1 VIELH
6 PHTAFTPE
14 IEDVPDW
21 RRADLDHVGST
32 PLFVLQPQSL
42 AEMSCD
48 ELHESVLRHVH
59 DLEQAVEQSRRVRTA
74 LGDED

>member
-1 VIELH
+1 VIDLH

-14 IEDVPDW
+14 PEEVPDW
-21 RRADLDHVGST
+21 RRADLDHIGST
-32 PLFVLQPQSL
+32 PPFVLVPKTL

-48 ELHESVLRHVH
+48 ELHESAMRQVH
-59 DLEQAVEQSRRVRTA
+59 DLEQAVEECRRVRTA